1 MSESLKYPVT
11 SRRYENKV
19 ALITGAASGIGRAVS
34 VRLALEG
41 AKVYAVDI
49 AEAGLASLKDEIAS
63 NDGMVS
69 TSVASVATAAECHDI
84 VQHCVDEFGQL
95 DVLGNVAGVLWA
107 NHFRDVAE
115 TSYRQ
120 MMAVNVDGPFFLSQA
135 ALPYLQ
141 DVNGNIVNIASNA
154 GLMGT
159 AYNVAYS
166 MTKGAIVQMTRS
178 LAMELAK
185 SRVRVNAIAPGG
197 IDTGLTQTIQIP
209 GDIDPDLLLRYSGY
223 RGMGHPDDIAVLFAL
238 VASNEGRNM
247 HGAILSSDLGLTTG

>member
-1 MSESLKYPVT
+1 MSDSLKYPVT

-19 ALITGAASGIGRAVS
+19 ALITGAASGIGRSVA
-34 VRLALEG
+34 VRLAAEG

-49 AEAGLASLKDEIAS
+49 AEEGLATLKDEIAEY
-63 NDGMVS
+63 NGVVT
-69 TSVASVATAAECHDI
+69 TSVASVATAEECQQI
-84 VQHCVDEFGQL
+84 VQRCIDEYGQL

-115 TSYRQ
+115 STYRQ
-120 MMAVNVDGPFFLSQA
+120 MFAVNVDGPFFLTQA
-135 ALPYLQ
+135 ALPYLL

-185 SRVRVNAIAPGG
+185 TRVRVNAIAPGG
-197 IDTGLTQTIQIP
+197 IDTGLTQGFQIP
-209 GDIDPDLLLRYSGY
+209 PDVDVDLLTRYMGY
-223 RGMGHPDDIAVLFAL
+223 RGMGKPDDIAVLFAL
-238 VASNEGRNM
+238 VASDEGRNM